1 MMKSPSLLFGVV
13 VSKQDVEASKV
24 ALLSSASALEK
35 WIDMTGLNGQIKG
48 L

>member
-1 MMKSPSLLFGVV
+1 MMNYLSFLVGFA

-24 ALLSSASALEK
+24 AFVSSASALEK
-35 WIDMTGLNGQIKG
+35 WIDLTGLNSQIKG